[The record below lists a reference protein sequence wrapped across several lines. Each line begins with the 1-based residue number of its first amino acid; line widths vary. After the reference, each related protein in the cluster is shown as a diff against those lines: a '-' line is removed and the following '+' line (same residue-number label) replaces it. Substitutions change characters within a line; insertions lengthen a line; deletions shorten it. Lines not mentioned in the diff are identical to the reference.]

1 MHEMGIASSILDG
14 VAAEVRR
21 RQGCRPLK
29 VGVRIGELAGVD
41 PEALRFAFDA
51 LTLDTELQGLELDIE
66 YRPPRARCRDCAG
79 EFEVRNFE
87 LHCPACSSQN
97 AECISGDEME
107 FAYLEVEDYEP
118 CAAGRKSP
126 E

>member
-21 RQGCRPLK
+21 RPGSRPVK
-29 VGVRIGELAGVD
+29 VGVRIGQLAGLD
-41 PEALRFAFDA
+41 PDALRFAFEA
-51 LTLDTELQGLELDIE
+51 LTLDTPLAGLELDIE
-66 YRPPRARCRDCAG
+66 YRAPRSRCRECAR

-87 LHCPACSSQN
+87 LLCPACGSLN
-97 AECISGDEME
+97 AEVISGDELE
-107 FAYLEVEDYEP
+107 FAYLEVDEDEP
-118 CAAGRKSP
+118 CSAGRKSP

>member
-14 VAAEVRR
+14 VAAEMRR
-21 RQGCRPLK
+21 RPECNPLK
-29 VGVRIGELAGVD
+29 VGVRIGEMAGID
-41 PEALRFAFDA
+41 PDALRFAFEA
-51 LTLDTELQGLELDIE
+51 LTLDTDLQGLQLEVE
-66 YRPPRARCRDCAG
+66 YRAPRARCRDCTH

-87 LHCPACSSQN
+87 MVCPACGSRN
-97 AECISGDEME
+97 GLCISGDELE
-107 FAYLEVEDYEP
+107 FAFLEVEENEP